1 MTRRRCFY
9 FLLTLFLPAAVF
21 AQPAAYPTKPVRLI
35 VPFAA
40 GGGSDIMAR
49 ILAQRLTQAWGQ
61 QVVVD
66 NRGGGGTVIGTD
78 MTVRSPPDGYTITL
92 ANMSLALNPGLREK
106 LPYDALRDL
115 TPLILI
121 ASQATAVCAA
131 TAFAAS
137 SVKELIARAKAGGLS
152 YGSSGTGG
160 AGHIAGHMF
169 ANAIRTTMVHV
180 PYQGGSP
187 AVAGLMGGRVPI
199 AFVGL
204 PTVTAH
210 FKAGRL
216 KVLAVTDSK
225 RSSALPDIPTV
236 GETIPGFAVDNW
248 LGLLGPAGMPKALI
262 EKLNADT
269 LAILR
274 QPETRERLMSQG
286 YDVQGSTP
294 EQFGKVIAADISKYT
309 RVIREAGI
317 KETN

>member
-1 MTRRRCFY
+1 MTWRRCFY
-9 FLLTLFLPAAVF
+9 FLLPLFFPAAVF
-21 AQPAAYPTKPVRLI
+21 AQPAAYPIKPVRLI

-40 GGGSDIMAR
+40 AGGSDIMAR
-49 ILAQRLTQAWGQ
+49 ILAQRLTQVWGQ

-66 NRGGGGTVIGTD
+66 NRGGGGTVVGTE
-78 MTVRSPPDGYTITL
+78 MTVHSPPDGYTMML

-115 TPLILI
+115 TPIILI

-169 ANAIRTTMVHV
+169 AKAIRTTMVHV
-180 PYQGGSP
+180 PYQGGGP
-187 AVAGLMGGRVPI
+187 AAAGLMGGRIPI

-248 LGLLGPAGMPKALI
+248 LGLLGPAGMPKALV

-274 QPETRERLMSQG
+274 QPETRERLLSQG

-309 RVIREAGI
+309 KVIREAGI